1 MDLGIKGKVVLVTA
15 SSKGIGFGIAKSLGI
30 EGAKVIISSSNE
42 ENLEIAK
49 ESLEKE
55 GIEVDSFVCDLSK
68 PNDVDSLSN
77 FVLKKFSGVD
87 IFVFN
92 TGGPKPGDFFDVSL
106 EDWYNA
112 FELVLMS
119 AVRLTNAF
127 LPGMIKKKWGRVVYM
142 TSMSVKEPIDGLILS
157 NVFRSGVSALSKSL
171 SRTIKVD
178 NVTFNVVCTGNIYT
192 ERAIKLIERKSKI
205 EGVSFEEFKKEFE
218 KSIPLGRYGSVEE
231 IANFVTFLCSEKASY
246 INGTSIQV
254 DGGFIKGI
262 L

>member
-68 PNDVDSLSN
+68 PNDVDNLSN

-92 TGGPKPGDFFDVSL
+92 TGGPKPGDFFEVSL

-119 AVRLTNAF
+119 AVRLTSAF

-205 EGVSFEEFKKEFE
+205 AGVSFEEFKKEFE

>member
-68 PNDVDSLSN
+68 PNDVDNLSN

-127 LPGMIKKKWGRVVYM
+127 LPSMIKKKWGRVVYM